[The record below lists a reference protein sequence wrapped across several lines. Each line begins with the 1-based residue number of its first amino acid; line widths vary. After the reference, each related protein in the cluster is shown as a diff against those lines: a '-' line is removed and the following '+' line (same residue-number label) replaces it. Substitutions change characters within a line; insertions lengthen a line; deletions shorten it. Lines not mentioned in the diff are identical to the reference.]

1 MKFANADF
9 ENPGT
14 RRMLFEYFVDKI
26 YLYEDK
32 LVVMSWYSDDNREV
46 PLEVL
51 NADDDPFV
59 EGEAVKFDSFPFG
72 STLISYVKTLETLM
86 FQGFFFFP
94 VPVAWPR
101 FALIFLILSHP
112 GMG

>member
-1 MKFANADF
+1 
-9 ENPGT
+9 
-14 RRMLFEYFVDKI
+14 MLFEYFVDKI